1 VSEVSSTVTPF
12 ATGSPSAEP
21 QLELASVDMSHT
33 DLNYTALSETE
44 IALSET
50 EIALNETEIV
60 SADLGDVTIST
71 EKLPSRQRRIL
82 ATIAIAQPLEQVWQ
96 ILTDYEQLADFI
108 PNLTVSRKVDHP
120 SGGIRLEQIGAQCF
134 LNIKFCARVILDM
147 HEVFPKEVGFS
158 MVEGDFKK
166 FMGAWHL
173 KPAICDGKSATL
185 LCYELLIQPPAV
197 MPTGLI
203 ERHICSGLVQNLQ
216 AIRQRTM
223 EAFA

>member
-1 VSEVSSTVTPF
+1 MPVSEASSTVNPF
-12 ATGSPSAEP
+12 ATGSDPLEP
-21 QLELASVDMSHT
+21 PMALTDASLAAI
-33 DLNYTALSETE
+33 DL
-44 IALSET
+44 
-50 EIALNETEIV
+50 
-60 SADLGDVTIST
+60 DDVKIST

-96 ILTDYEQLADFI
+96 VLTDYERLADFI
-108 PNLTVSRKVDHP
+108 PSLTVSRQVEHP

-147 HEVFPKEVGFS
+147 HEAFPKEIGFS

-166 FMGAWHL
+166 FMGSWQL
-173 KPAICDGKSATL
+173 QPATCDGKPATL
-185 LCYELLIQPPAV
+185 LSYELLVQPPAM